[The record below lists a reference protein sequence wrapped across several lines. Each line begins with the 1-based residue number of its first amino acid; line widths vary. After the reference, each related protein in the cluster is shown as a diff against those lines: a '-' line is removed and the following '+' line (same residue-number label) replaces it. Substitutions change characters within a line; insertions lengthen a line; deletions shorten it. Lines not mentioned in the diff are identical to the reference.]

1 MNSKAEE
8 DLRRRVI
15 SNYSDKNYPTMP
27 PLTNTLKKHI
37 EIYKLIDEYN
47 SLVTDMVNASS
58 STVAL
63 IRPRLNEIEEA
74 LLNYWIVTDE
84 ELVKPRV
91 ETPTEPKKKGKSTKN

>member
-15 SNYSDKNYPTMP
+15 SNYNDKNYPTMP